1 MPTFTDA
8 SLISAGAGALLW
20 AMLATER
27 SVRRRT
33 VVGLLAFVSLE
44 AAVVVRYTNVVL
56 LAVAVL
62 AALLVFRRVALPR
75 RTIAVW
81 VGSVVV
87 LFAGI
92 LGFDYLAYGSA
103 LTTGYSTGEIT
114 FSLSSVV
121 PNLQHLPAPLV
132 KSMPMV
138 VLALGALGW
147 MAARGVVSLRR
158 GSDGARRTTYRR
170 DAVIG
175 SFLALGWVGIW
186 GLYSAYDW
194 TARMAEGTFPWSSP
208 GHPRLSSSRGAG
220 RHTRGSSR
228 RSAGRGRWPWRS
240 GAQRVI
246 RRILR
251 PGAPQSDIPHR
262 V

>member
-1 MPTFTDA
+1 
-8 SLISAGAGALLW
+8 
-20 AMLATER
+20 
-27 SVRRRT
+27 
-33 VVGLLAFVSLE
+33 
-44 AAVVVRYTNVVL
+44 VVL

-81 VGSVVV
+81 VGSVVA

-103 LTTGYSTGEIT
+103 LKTGYSPGEIT
-114 FSLSSVV
+114 FSLASVI

-147 MAARGVVSLRR
+147 MAARGVVSRRR

-208 GHPRLSSSRGAG
+208 GHRRLSSSRGARWRAG
-220 RHTRGSSR
+220 RHTGGSPR

-240 GAQRVI
+240 SAQRVI
-246 RRILR
+246 QLMLR
-251 PGAPQSDIPHR
+251 PGAPESDIPHR